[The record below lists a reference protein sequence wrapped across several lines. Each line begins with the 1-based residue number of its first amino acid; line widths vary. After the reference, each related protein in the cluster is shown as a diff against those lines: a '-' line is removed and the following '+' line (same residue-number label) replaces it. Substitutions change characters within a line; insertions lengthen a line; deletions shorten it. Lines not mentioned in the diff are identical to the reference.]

1 MTAAMLRDLAALRAK
16 VAVWKN
22 AGDVVGLVATMGA
35 LHQGHLSLARYAREH
50 CDRVIVTIFV
60 NPRQF
65 NNADDLAK
73 YPRTEQADAAL
84 LEPAGVDVIYLPDA
98 TDVYPQGFATTVS
111 VAGLSDG
118 LCGDYR
124 PGHFDGVAT
133 VVTKLLLMSGAE
145 RAFFGEKD
153 YQQLMVVRALA
164 RDLNI
169 AVEIIGCPTVREPD
183 GLAMSSRNRRIV
195 PSDRPK
201 AAALNAAMR
210 QAAREITAGK
220 PVATSL
226 MTARKAI
233 IAAGFGEV
241 EYVELRSAEDL
252 SPMPVLD
259 RPARLLAA
267 GRLGEVRL
275 IDNIA
280 VGPDPAANRQ

>member
-1 MTAAMLRDLAALRAK
+1 MTAESLRDLAALRAK

-35 LHQGHLSLARYAREH
+35 LHQGHLSLAKYAREH

-65 NNADDLAK
+65 NNAEDLAK

-84 LEPAGVDVIYLPDA
+84 LEPAGVDVIFLPDA

-111 VAGLSDG
+111 VAGLSAG

-169 AVEIIGCPTVREPD
+169 AVEIIGCPTIREPD

-226 MTARKAI
+226 MKARKAI

-280 VGPDPAANRQ
+280 VGQAAA

>member
-35 LHQGHLSLARYAREH
+35 LHPGHLSLARYAREH

-241 EYVELRSAEDL
+241 EYVDLRSAEDL